1 MLMKIFK
8 RLRHGLYGLL
18 FFGAGATL
26 WLALTPLTLHEVAL
40 RTLSVIKTLNG
51 DDVNLQSLDR
61 GQYPLVDHSPWT
73 QLLQKHISDD
83 GRVNYQGFI
92 DDRIALHKYLDELSK
107 TGPGDRWTRAQKIAY
122 WINAY
127 NAFTIKLVIDHYP
140 VESIKEIAEGLPMIN
155 SPWDLKFFRIG
166 SVDFDL
172 NTIEHDLLRALFQEP
187 RIHFAINCASISCP
201 NLRAE
206 AYRADTL
213 EQQLE
218 EQALSFI
225 TDPEKNTFGDR
236 EVELSAIFK
245 WFRTDFTQSGD
256 LLTYIQA
263 YQPHLDLS
271 QISDSDVAYRAYN
284 WDLNELQKN
293 DMQRARD

>member
-1 MLMKIFK
+1 
-8 RLRHGLYGLL
+8 
-18 FFGAGATL
+18 
-26 WLALTPLTLHEVAL
+26 
-40 RTLSVIKTLNG
+40 
-51 DDVNLQSLDR
+51 
-61 GQYPLVDHSPWT
+61 
-73 QLLQKHISDD
+73 
-83 GRVNYQGFI
+83 
-92 DDRIALHKYLDELSK
+92 
-107 TGPGDRWTRAQKIAY
+107 
-122 WINAY
+122 
-127 NAFTIKLVIDHYP
+127 
-140 VESIKEIAEGLPMIN
+140 MIN

-236 EVELSAIFK
+236 QVKLSAIFK
-245 WFRTDFTQSGD
+245 WFRSDFTQSGD
-256 LLTYIQA
+256 LLTYIQV
-263 YQPHLDLS
+263 YQPRLDLS
-271 QISDSDVAYRAYN
+271 QVSDSDVTYRAYN
-284 WDLNELQKN
+284 WELNGL
-293 DMQRARD
+293 